1 MKKKKEIQKKIVSIL
16 EQYIIKAYVDDRT
29 IDVPF
34 VQGAEEKEF
43 ITNKQIGENIDLEE
57 DYLVDEP
64 EKSGY
69 EEGNLDGEVPDEK
82 NPPYEE
88 GELDGEIDDEDEPE
102 NYEEIEDE
110 DLHQQRRAADGP
122 DVEAGNPAHS
132 HPAGSAGQSRHGA
145 QHQADCATDERE
157 PQGGAGA
164 IREGLGV
171 GANGLGKEREH
182 LAQER
187 QGQHH
192 EHQRGDKGGIAAL
205 LAGPGLRPEGDKHE

>member
-1 MKKKKEIQKKIVSIL
+1 MRAAQAQGFGGLGLAAWHSQQASAQGFGVVG
-16 EQYIIKAYVDDRT
+16 AYVQT
-29 IDVPF
+29 
-34 VQGAEEKEF
+34 QGHY
-43 ITNKQIGENIDLEE
+43 G
-57 DYLVDEP
+57 
-64 EKSGY
+64 G
-69 EEGNLDGEVPDEK
+69 GEVGQVQARHQHRQGKVHEQ
-82 NPPYEE
+82 
-88 GELDGEIDDEDEPE
+88 
-102 NYEEIEDE
+102 

-132 HPAGSAGQSRHGA
+132 HPAGSAGQCRYGA